1 MKHGIIVAILKPNKE
16 RPYTCHF
23 VQTYNTAKHR
33 HITLLIKV
41 IDLLVRNLITPYF
54 LLLLTQ
60 DDFRPQHLTST
71 LLTQLT
77 QDMLEDFNHKAAHKR
92 KLLIAMD
99 ISKAFDA
106 IPINL

>member
-16 RPYTCHF
+16 RPYTRHF
-23 VQTYNTAKHR
+23 IQTHNTAKHS
-33 HITLLIKV
+33 LKV

>member
-1 MKHGIIVAILKPNKE
+1 LSLSSNPTKKDLILVTS
-16 RPYTCHF
+16 Y
-23 VQTYNTAKHR
+23 R
-33 HITLLIKV
+33 HITLLSTVIKV
-41 IDLLVRNLITPYF
+41 IDQLVLNLIIPYF
-54 LLLLTQ
+54 PLLFTQ